1 MLKDCKEDFFND
13 SNIEIF
19 IGFFLIMKLK
29 LYNCK
34 S

>member
-1 MLKDCKEDFFND
+1 MLKDYKEDFFND

-19 IGFFLIMKLK
+19 IVFYIMKLK
-29 LYNCK
+29 LYICK